1 MTLKE
6 KLRQNL
12 TGHLS
17 DEKTEVDVNI
27 AEKIA
32 EEFAVGFA
40 EFCSKYHDKNRN
52 IYGEMLH
59 ATSKY
64 DDTYTTKE
72 LLEIY
77 KKEQAN
83 KCQYCGL
90 ENDNHKLSCPV
101 IKITMIL

>member
-1 MTLKE
+1 MTLKD
-6 KLRQNL
+6 KIRLGL

-27 AEKIA
+27 AERIA
-32 EEFAVGFA
+32 DEFAVGFA

-59 ATSKY
+59 AKSKY

-72 LLEIY
+72 LLQIY
-77 KKEQAN
+77 KK
-83 KCQYCGL
+83 
-90 ENDNHKLSCPV
+90 KL
-101 IKITMIL
+101 

>member
-32 EEFAVGFA
+32 EEFAIEFA

-59 ATSKY
+59 AKSKY

-77 KKEQAN
+77 KKE
-83 KCQYCGL
+83 L
-90 ENDNHKLSCPV
+90 
-101 IKITMIL
+101 